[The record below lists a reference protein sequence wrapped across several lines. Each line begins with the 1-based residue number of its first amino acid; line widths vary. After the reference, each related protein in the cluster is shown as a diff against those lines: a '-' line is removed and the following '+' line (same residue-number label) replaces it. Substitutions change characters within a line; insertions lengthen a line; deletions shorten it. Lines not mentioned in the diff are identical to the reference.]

1 MNMQDYITNNPETI
15 KSWRNFAV
23 SNLQTITNVSS
34 MVTFKEC
41 VDVFSFIFFLTSPLT
56 SYGDQIL
63 AMHRRKS
70 SAGFSI
76 DVSGIMLTARYP
88 LDSPELSFRS
98 VSTDRDVGFSTSVM
112 AADVPVS

>member
-1 MNMQDYITNNPETI
+1 MQDYITSNPKTI
-15 KSWRNFAV
+15 KGWRNFAV
-23 SNLQTITNVSS
+23 LTFKPSQNVSS

-76 DVSGIMLTARYP
+76 DVSGIMLTARYT
-88 LDSPELSFRS
+88 LDSPKISFPS
-98 VSTDRDVGFSTSVM
+98 VFTDRDV
-112 AADVPVS
+112 